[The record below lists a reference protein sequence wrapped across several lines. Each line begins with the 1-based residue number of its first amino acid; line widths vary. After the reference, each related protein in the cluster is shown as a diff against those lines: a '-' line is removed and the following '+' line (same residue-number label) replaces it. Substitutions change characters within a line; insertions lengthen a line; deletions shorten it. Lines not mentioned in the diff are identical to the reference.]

1 MRSHK
6 KVIFAL
12 FVVVVAAVVMATAE
26 LRSQNRANASYSI
39 DQLPAANDSQLPIV
53 DYSSPEPTDLEKRA
67 KRKAK
72 SRRYNRKYPDI
83 GPGVSGERI
92 YHWPEGFPRLP
103 VRQSNVIVVG
113 RISDA
118 SAYLSD
124 DKNGVYSEFT
134 LCIDQL
140 LKDDSPTPLNPGN
153 AIVVEREGGRVR
165 YPSAKVSQFSITGWG
180 MPRVGRRYV
189 LFLTHNQQEQD
200 LQILTGYELRDG
212 RVFSLDSSPGVV
224 HFEVYANANEDI
236 FLNELGA
243 AIATGS
249 QALSR

>member
-1 MRSHK
+1 MRK
-6 KVIFAL
+6 KVIFGL
-12 FVVVVAAVVMATAE
+12 FIVLVVVEVTVTAE
-26 LRSQNRANASYSI
+26 LPSQQTGNTSYSI
-39 DQLPAANDSQLPIV
+39 DQMPTANDSQLPSV
-53 DYSSPEPTDLEKRA
+53 DYSGPEPTDLEKRA

-83 GPGVSGERI
+83 GPGTIGERI

-118 SAYLSD
+118 RAYLSD

-134 LCIDQL
+134 LCSDQV

-153 AIVVEREGGRVR
+153 EIVVEREGGRVR

-189 LFLTHNQQEQD
+189 LFLTHKPQEQD
-200 LQILTGYELRDG
+200 FQILTGYELREG
-212 RVFSLDSSPGVV
+212 RVFPLDSSPGVV
-224 HFEVYANANEDI
+224 HFELYENATEDTL
-236 FLNELGA
+236 LNELRA
-243 AIATGS
+243 AIAS
-249 QALSR
+249 VRSL